1 MTDETVEAVKT
12 ALGRFASER
21 PAAKRLLLGVSG
33 GPDSLALLLAAA
45 ALPLDV
51 CVATVDHGLRAE
63 AAGEARFVAAVCR
76 DLGLPHRTLAWRSGE
91 VVQGNL
97 MAAAR
102 EARYRLLGA
111 EAIRVGADAILVAHH
126 ADDQIETHRL
136 ARERGASG
144 AALAGMRL
152 WRDLEPDLVLIRP
165 FLDMPKRALIDAVAR
180 AGLSPVEDP
189 TNADMRYRRARI
201 RAELAG
207 DRRQVA
213 ERRSA
218 IAFAAKIRAAED
230 AATAA
235 MIRQAGEEGRLRV
248 DDAGAVSFEPA
259 PGDEAL
265 WPRILTAAGGAP
277 HPPERAAVD
286 RLRDA
291 LASGGRAATLGG
303 SRVERAGGRLTVRR
317 EYGRIGP
324 PGVDVAA
331 GGRPLFDRR
340 FTISGSDET
349 GAVRLEPLGRLGLG
363 GPVSRTLPVGIDRD
377 GGVCAVHPRLG
388 DRFPGVP
395 TLRPRPCVAWR
406 VTADLPGGTGDRL
419 TADPQNAANPAKAV
433 GKDLAATYL
442 R

>member
-1 MTDETVEAVKT
+1 MIDETAEAVKT
-12 ALGRFASER
+12 ALGRFALER
-21 PAAKRLLLGVSG
+21 PAARRLLLGVSG
-33 GPDSLALLLAAA
+33 GADSLALLLAVA
-45 ALPLDV
+45 ALPLEV
-51 CVATVDHGLRAE
+51 CVATVDHGLRQE
-63 AAGEARFVAAVCR
+63 SAAEARFVAGICR
-76 DLGLPHRTLAWRSGE
+76 DLGLSHRTLAWLQSDAVR
-91 VVQGNL
+91 GNL
-97 MAAAR
+97 MGEAR

-111 EAIRVGADAILVAHH
+111 EAIRVSADAILVAHH

-144 AALAGMRL
+144 GALAGMRA
-152 WRDLEPDLVLIRP
+152 WRDLEPGLVLVRP
-165 FLDMPKRALIDAVAR
+165 FLDLPKRALMDAVMR

-189 TNADMRYRRARI
+189 TNADMHYRRARI

-207 DRRQVA
+207 DPQEVA
-213 ERRSA
+213 ELRSA
-218 IAFAAKIRAAED
+218 IARAAGLRAAED
-230 AATAA
+230 AAITAA
-235 MIRQAGEEGRLRV
+235 IRRAGGEGRLRV
-248 DDAGAVSFEPA
+248 DDAGAVVFEPA

-277 HPPERAAVD
+277 HPPQRAAVE

-303 SRVERAGGRLTVRR
+303 SRVERAGERLTIRR
-317 EYGRIGP
+317 EYGRTGP
-324 PGVDVAA
+324 PGVEVAA
-331 GGRPLFDRR
+331 SGRLLFDRR
-340 FTISGSDET
+340 FTISGAGKS
-349 GAVRLEPLGRLGLG
+349 GAGRLEPLGRLGLG

-388 DRFPGVP
+388 ERFPDVP

-406 VTADLPGGTGDRL
+406 ITADLPGGTGDRL

>member
-1 MTDETVEAVKT
+1 MTDETVEAVRT

-21 PAAKRLLLGVSG
+21 PAARRLLLGVSG

-76 DLGLPHRTLAWRSGE
+76 DLGLPHRTLAWRLGE
-91 VVQGNL
+91 AVQGNL

-111 EAIRVGADAILVAHH
+111 EATRVGADAILVAHH
-126 ADDQIETHRL
+126 ADDQIETHLL
-136 ARERGASG
+136 ARERGGSG
-144 AALAGMRL
+144 AALAGMRA

-165 FLDMPKRALIDAVAR
+165 FLDLPKHALMDAVAR

-189 TNADMRYRRARI
+189 TNADMHYRRARI

-207 DRRQVA
+207 DPREVA
-213 ERRSA
+213 ELRSA
-218 IAFAAKIRAAED
+218 IAHAARLRAAED
-230 AATAA
+230 AAITAA
-235 MIRQAGEEGRLRV
+235 IWRAGGEGRLRV
-248 DDAGAVSFEPA
+248 DEAGVVDFEQA
-259 PGDEAL
+259 PGDETL

-277 HPPERAAVD
+277 HPPERAAVE
-286 RLRDA
+286 RLRA
-291 LASGGRAATLGG
+291 AFASGGRVATLGG
-303 SRVERAGGRLTVRR
+303 SRVERAGGRLAIHR

-324 PGVDVAA
+324 SGVEITTI
-331 GGRPLFDRR
+331 GRTFFDRR

-349 GAVRLEPLGRLGLG
+349 GAARLEPLGRLGLG
-363 GPVSRTLPVGIDRD
+363 GPVSRTLPVGIDR
-377 GGVCAVHPRLG
+377 GESVCAVHPRLG
-388 DRFPGVP
+388 ERFPDVP

-406 VTADLPGGTGDRL
+406 ITADLPGGTGDRL